1 MSSDDTAVEQPDD
14 DRPNR
19 APEEREEREE
29 EDMAM
34 LRNATAKLME
44 HFDTVHI
51 FATRHNG
58 VTGTTTACYGEG
70 NWYARRGQVG
80 DWITKQDADAAREE

>member
-1 MSSDDTAVEQPDD
+1 MAEQATQPEDDAPNPVPEDRKEADMS
-14 DRPNR
+14 
-19 APEEREEREE
+19 
-29 EDMAM
+29 M

-58 VTGTTTACYGEG
+58 VDGTTTACYGEG

-80 DWITKQDADAAREE
+80 DWITKQDADASRDGD